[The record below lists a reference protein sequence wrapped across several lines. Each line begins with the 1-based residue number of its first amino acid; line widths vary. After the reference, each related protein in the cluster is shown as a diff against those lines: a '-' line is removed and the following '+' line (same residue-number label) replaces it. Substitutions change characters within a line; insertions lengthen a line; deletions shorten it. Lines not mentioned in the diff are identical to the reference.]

1 MAQHR
6 RPVAGDRTI
15 SRRRLVQVSALAA
28 GAAGVAGPGRAMA
41 RQASTLSGKVTMW
54 AFPLSSSSEQ
64 GADEAMW
71 ADLTAAF
78 TAENPDV
85 EVSVEVLPWANRNDK
100 ISTALTA
107 NANPDVVYLNDD
119 FIPQYA
125 GDGALEPVDDLLADD
140 ADDFFENARLDLSLN
155 GALYAVPIL
164 REVAGTVYN
173 TAAFTQAGVTTFP
186 ATWDEILA
194 AGPAFRDAGLF
205 VTSYYGSLESSL
217 NESFY
222 PLLWQAGG
230 EVLNADNTQA
240 AFNSA
245 EGLDALTFVD
255 TLFSEGFVNEDEGV
269 TLPPAGGGSVLE
281 GKVGLLL
288 TAHPSEAAQCA
299 AAWGAD
305 ALKIGPPLTRA
316 VQTSY
321 ASTAGWAV
329 FANSKNKDAAKA
341 WAKFLG
347 SPDPMTTILKSG
359 GYMPPRQSLQ
369 GMYKDDPLLSQFEP
383 YAPLMRGG
391 VHHREAR
398 QIISTMLPYIQAAF
412 LGEQSAEDALA
423 AAESDVNRLL
433 ERG

>member
-1 MAQHR
+1 MAQHHH
-6 RPVAGDRTI
+6 PAAGGRMI
-15 SRRRLVQVSALAA
+15 SRRRLIQSSAIAT
-28 GAAGVAGPGRAMA
+28 GAAAIGVPGRATA
-41 RQASTLSGKVTMW
+41 KQSFALSGKVTMW

-71 ADLTAAF
+71 ADLTGAV

-85 EVSVEVLPWANRNDK
+85 DVSVEVLPWANRSDK

-125 GDGALEPVDDLLADD
+125 GDGAREPLDDLLADD
-140 ADDFFENARLDLSLN
+140 VDDFYENARLDFSLN

-173 TAAFTQAGVTTFP
+173 ATAFAQAGVTTYP

-205 VTSYYGSLESSL
+205 VTSYYGSLGSSL

-281 GKVGLLL
+281 GKVSLLL
-288 TAHPSEAAQCA
+288 T
-299 AAWGAD
+299 G
-305 ALKIGPPLTRA
+305 
-316 VQTSY
+316 
-321 ASTAGWAV
+321 
-329 FANSKNKDAAKA
+329 
-341 WAKFLG
+341 
-347 SPDPMTTILKSG
+347 
-359 GYMPPRQSLQ
+359 
-369 GMYKDDPLLSQFEP
+369 
-383 YAPLMRGG
+383 
-391 VHHREAR
+391 
-398 QIISTMLPYIQAAF
+398 
-412 LGEQSAEDALA
+412 
-423 AAESDVNRLL
+423 
-433 ERG
+433 